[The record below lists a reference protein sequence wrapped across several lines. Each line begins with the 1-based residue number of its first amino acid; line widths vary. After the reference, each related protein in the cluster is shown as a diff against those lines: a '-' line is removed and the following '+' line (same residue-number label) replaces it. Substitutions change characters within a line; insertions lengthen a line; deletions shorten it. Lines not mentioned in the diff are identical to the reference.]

1 MSGGPVTLFSSIASV
16 IDMDLQLKGK
26 AAFITG
32 GSMGIGK
39 AVALELAREGVDV
52 AIAARRMEQ
61 LEAAAA
67 ELRDALEPLGE
78 RVGTILPLSADTTD
92 MASVEAAM
100 AAAAAR
106 FGRLDILL
114 NGAAHPGGLVR
125 TELEN
130 ADPQG
135 LLLDIDIKV
144 VGYLRCAKAAVPYMR
159 RNGFGRI
166 INIGGL
172 TGRGSKQL
180 SGMRNVAIVHMTK
193 TLSDQL
199 GPHGITVNTIHPGV
213 VETPHI
219 HELYEK
225 EAVKQG
231 LTAGEVEANYVK
243 ATPIRRVLQPEEMG
257 WIVAFLASPKSGSI
271 TGESIGCDGGLT
283 RGVFL

>member
-1 MSGGPVTLFSSIASV
+1 
-16 IDMDLQLKGK
+16 MDLQLKGK

-39 AVALELAREGVDV
+39 AAALELAREGVDV
-52 AIAARRMEQ
+52 AIAARRLPI
-61 LEAAAA
+61 LEEAAA
-67 ELRDALEPLGE
+67 ELRGALAGVPGAG
-78 RVGTILPLSADTTD
+78 RVLPVTVDTTD
-92 MASVEAAM
+92 MQSVSAAM
-100 AAAAAR
+100 AKTAEA
-106 FGRLDILL
+106 FGRIDILV

-125 TELEN
+125 SELDE

-135 LLLDIDIKV
+135 LLQDIDIKV
-144 VGYLRCAKAAVPYMR
+144 VGYFRCAKAVAPHMR
-159 RNGFGRI
+159 KHRYGRI

-199 GPHGITVNTIHPGV
+199 GPDGITVNTIHPGV

-225 EAVKQG
+225 EAKKQG
-231 LTAGEVEANYVK
+231 LSAAEVEANYVK
-243 ATPIRRVLQPEEMG
+243 VTPIRRVLQPEEMG
-257 WIVAFLASPKSGSI
+257 WIIAFLASPRSGSI
-271 TGESIGCDGGLT
+271 TGESLGCDGGLT
-283 RGVFL
+283 RGIFL

>member
-1 MSGGPVTLFSSIASV
+1 
-16 IDMDLQLKGK
+16 MDLQLEGK
-26 AAFITG
+26 SAFITG

-39 AVALELAREGVDV
+39 AAALELAREGVDV
-52 AIAARRMEQ
+52 AIAARRLPI
-61 LEAAAA
+61 LEEAAA
-67 ELRDALEPLGE
+67 ELRRALADVPCAG
-78 RVGTILPLSADTTD
+78 RVLPVTVDTTD
-92 MASVEAAM
+92 MQSVNAAM
-100 AAAAAR
+100 AKTAEA
-106 FGRLDILL
+106 FGCIHILV

-125 TELEN
+125 SELAD

-135 LLLDIDIKV
+135 LLQDIDIKV

-159 RNGFGRI
+159 EQRYGRI

-199 GPHGITVNTIHPGV
+199 GPDGITVNTIHPGV

-225 EAVKQG
+225 EAQKQG
-231 LTAGEVEANYVK
+231 LSAAEVEANYVK

-257 WIVAFLASPKSGSI
+257 WLIAFLASPRSASI
-271 TGESIGCDGGLT
+271 TGESLGCDGGLT
-283 RGVFL
+283 RGIFL

>member
-1 MSGGPVTLFSSIASV
+1 
-16 IDMDLQLKGK
+16 MDLQLQGK

-39 AVALELAREGVDV
+39 AAALELAREGVNV
-52 AIAARRMEQ
+52 AIAARRQ
-61 LEAAAA
+61 AILDEAAT
-67 ELRDALEPLGE
+67 ELRAALAGVPGAG
-78 RVGTILPLSADTTD
+78 RILPVAADTTD

-100 AAAAAR
+100 ARTADA
-106 FGRLDILL
+106 FGRIDILV

-125 TELEN
+125 SELDE

-135 LLLDIDIKV
+135 LLQDIDIKV
-144 VGYLRCAKAAVPYMR
+144 VGYFRCAKAVAPYMR
-159 RNGFGRI
+159 RQKYGRI

-199 GPHGITVNTIHPGV
+199 GPDGITVNTLHPGV

-225 EAVKQG
+225 EAKKQG
-231 LTAGEVEANYVK
+231 LTAAEVEANYVK
-243 ATPIRRVLQPEEMG
+243 VTPIRRVLQPEEMG
-257 WIVAFLASPKSGSI
+257 WIIAFLASPRSGSI
-271 TGESIGCDGGLT
+271 TGESLGADGGLT
-283 RGVFL
+283 RGIFL

>member
-1 MSGGPVTLFSSIASV
+1 
-16 IDMDLQLKGK
+16 MDLQLKGK

-39 AVALELAREGVDV
+39 AAALELAREGVDV
-52 AIAARRMEQ
+52 AIAARRLSLLEEAAEDLRRQ
-61 LEAAAA
+61 LGAEAGRILPLAVDTTSMDSVTAAIGEAAAA
-67 ELRDALEPLGE
+67 
-78 RVGTILPLSADTTD
+78 
-92 MASVEAAM
+92 
-100 AAAAAR
+100 
-106 FGRLDILL
+106 FGRLDILV

-125 TELEN
+125 AELAD

-135 LLLDIDIKV
+135 LLQDIDIKV
-144 VGYLRCAKAAVPYMR
+144 VGYLRCAKAAAPHMR
-159 RNGFGRI
+159 RGRYGRI

-199 GPHGITVNTIHPGV
+199 GPDGITVNTIHPGV

-225 EAVKQG
+225 EARKQG
-231 LTAGEVEANYVK
+231 LTVAEVEANYVK

-257 WIVAFLASPKSGSI
+257 WLVAFLASPRSGSI
-271 TGESIGCDGGLT
+271 TGESLGCDGGLS
-283 RGVFL
+283 RGIFL

>member
-1 MSGGPVTLFSSIASV
+1 
-16 IDMDLQLKGK
+16 MDLQLKGK

-39 AVALELAREGVDV
+39 AAALELAREGVDV
-52 AIAARRMEQ
+52 AIAARRLPLLE
-61 LEAAAA
+61 EAAAD
-67 ELRDALEPLGE
+67 LRRQLGPQAG
-78 RVGTILPLSADTTD
+78 RILPLAVDT
-92 MASVEAAM
+92 ASMDSVTAAVD
-100 AAAAAR
+100 AAASA
-106 FGRLDILL
+106 FGRLDILV

-125 TELEN
+125 AELAE

-135 LLLDIDIKV
+135 LLQDIDIKV
-144 VGYLRCAKAAVPYMR
+144 VGYLRCAKAAAPHMR
-159 RNGFGRI
+159 RGGYGRI

-199 GPHGITVNTIHPGV
+199 GPDGITVNTLHPGV

-225 EAVKQG
+225 EARKQG
-231 LTAGEVEANYVK
+231 LTAAQVEANYVK
-243 ATPIRRVLQPEEMG
+243 ATPIRRVLQPEEIG
-257 WIVAFLASPKSGSI
+257 WLVAFLASPRSGSV
-271 TGESIGCDGGLT
+271 TGESLGCDGGLT
-283 RGVFL
+283 RGIFL

>member
-1 MSGGPVTLFSSIASV
+1 
-16 IDMDLQLKGK
+16 MDLQLKGK

-39 AVALELAREGVDV
+39 AAALELAREGVDV
-52 AIAARRMEQ
+52 AIAARRLPL
-61 LEAAAA
+61 LEEAAA
-67 ELRDALEPLGE
+67 ELRQALAEVPGAG
-78 RVGTILPLSADTTD
+78 RVLPVTVDTTD
-92 MASVEAAM
+92 MASVSAAVARTAEA
-100 AAAAAR
+100 
-106 FGRLDILL
+106 FGRIDILV

-125 TELEN
+125 SELDE

-135 LLLDIDIKV
+135 LLQDIDIKV
-144 VGYLRCAKAAVPYMR
+144 VGYFRCAKAVAPYMR
-159 RNGFGRI
+159 EQRHGRI

-199 GPHGITVNTIHPGV
+199 GPDGITVNTIHPGV

-219 HELYEK
+219 HALYEK
-225 EAVKQG
+225 EAKKQS
-231 LTAGEVEANYVK
+231 LSAAEVEANYVK

-257 WIVAFLASPKSGSI
+257 WIIAFLASPKSASI
-271 TGESIGCDGGLT
+271 TGESLGCDGGLT
-283 RGVFL
+283 RGIFL

>member
-1 MSGGPVTLFSSIASV
+1 
-16 IDMDLQLKGK
+16 MDLQLKGK
-26 AAFITG
+26 SAFITG

-39 AVALELAREGVDV
+39 AAALELAREGVDV
-52 AIAARRMEQ
+52 AIAARRLPL

-67 ELRDALEPLGE
+67 ELRGALAGVPGAG
-78 RVGTILPLSADTTD
+78 RVLPVTVDTTD
-92 MASVEAAM
+92 MPSVSAAIAKTAEA
-100 AAAAAR
+100 
-106 FGRLDILL
+106 FGRIDILV

-125 TELEN
+125 SELEE

-135 LLLDIDIKV
+135 LLQDIDIKV
-144 VGYLRCAKAAVPYMR
+144 VGYLRCAKAAAPHMR
-159 RNGFGRI
+159 RHRYGRI

-199 GPHGITVNTIHPGV
+199 GPDGITVNTIHPGV

-225 EAVKQG
+225 EAKKQG
-231 LTAGEVEANYVK
+231 LTAAEVEANYVK
-243 ATPIRRVLQPEEMG
+243 VTPIRRVLQPEEMG
-257 WIVAFLASPKSGSI
+257 WIVCFLASPKSASI
-271 TGESIGCDGGLT
+271 TGESLGCDGGLT
-283 RGVFL
+283 RGIFL

>member
-1 MSGGPVTLFSSIASV
+1 
-16 IDMDLQLKGK
+16 MDLQLKGK
-26 AAFITG
+26 VAFITG

-39 AVALELAREGVDV
+39 AAALELAKEGVNV
-52 AIAARRMEQ
+52 AIAARRMPLLE
-61 LEAAAA
+61 EAAQ
-67 ELRDALEPLGE
+67 ELREALGSTPQPG
-78 RVGTILPLSADTTD
+78 RILPVAVDTTD
-92 MASVEAAM
+92 MESVSGAM
-100 AAAAAR
+100 ARTIDA
-106 FGRLDILL
+106 FGRIDILV

-125 TELEN
+125 SELAD

-135 LLLDIDIKV
+135 LLQDIDIKV
-144 VGYLRCAKAAVPYMR
+144 IGYLRCCKAVAPYMR
-159 RNGFGRI
+159 KQRYGRI

-199 GPHGITVNTIHPGV
+199 GPDGITVNTIHPGV

-225 EAVKQG
+225 EALKQG
-231 LTAGEVEANYVK
+231 LSAAQVEANYVK

-257 WIVAFLASPKSGSI
+257 WIIAFLASPRSGSI
-271 TGESIGCDGGLT
+271 TGESLGCDGGLT
-283 RGVFL
+283 RGIFL

>member
-1 MSGGPVTLFSSIASV
+1 
-16 IDMDLQLKGK
+16 MDLQLQGK

-39 AVALELAREGVDV
+39 ATALELAREGVHV
-52 AIAARRMEQ
+52 AIAARRMAH
-61 LEAAAA
+61 LEEATA
-67 ELRDALEPLGE
+67 ELRTALAPLGAQAG
-78 RVGTILPLSADTTD
+78 RVLPVTVDVTDT
-92 MASVEAAM
+92 ASVEAAV
-100 AAAAAR
+100 AQAHDA
-106 FGRLDILL
+106 FGRLDILV

-125 TELEN
+125 SELEA

-135 LLLDIDIKV
+135 LLQDIDIKV
-144 VGYLRCAKAAVPYMR
+144 VGYLRCAKAAAPYMR
-159 RNGFGRI
+159 RGGYGRI

-199 GPHGITVNTIHPGV
+199 GRHGITVNTIHPGV

-225 EAVKQG
+225 EAQKQG
-231 LTAGEVEANYVK
+231 LTAAEVEANYVK
-243 ATPIRRVLQPEEMG
+243 VTPIRRVLQPEEMG
-257 WIVAFLASPKSGSI
+257 WLIAFLASPRSGTI

-283 RGVFL
+283 RGIFL

>member
-1 MSGGPVTLFSSIASV
+1 
-16 IDMDLQLKGK
+16 MDLQLKGK

-39 AVALELAREGVDV
+39 AAALELAREGVDV
-52 AIAARRMEQ
+52 AIAARRMPI
-61 LEAAAA
+61 LEEAAA
-67 ELRDALEPLGE
+67 ELRRALADVPGAG
-78 RVGTILPLSADTTD
+78 RVLPLTVDTTD
-92 MASVEAAM
+92 MASVNAAM
-100 AAAAAR
+100 AKTAEA
-106 FGRLDILL
+106 FGRIDILV

-125 TELEN
+125 SELDE

-135 LLLDIDIKV
+135 LLQDIDIKV
-144 VGYLRCAKAAVPYMR
+144 VGYFRCAKAVAPHMR
-159 RNGFGRI
+159 KHRYGRI

-199 GPHGITVNTIHPGV
+199 GPDGITVNTIHPGV

-225 EAVKQG
+225 EAKKQG
-231 LTAGEVEANYVK
+231 LSAAEVEANYVK
-243 ATPIRRVLQPEEMG
+243 VTPIRRVLQPEEMG
-257 WIVAFLASPKSGSI
+257 WIIAFLASPRSGSI
-271 TGESIGCDGGLT
+271 TGESLGCDGGLT
-283 RGVFL
+283 RGIFL